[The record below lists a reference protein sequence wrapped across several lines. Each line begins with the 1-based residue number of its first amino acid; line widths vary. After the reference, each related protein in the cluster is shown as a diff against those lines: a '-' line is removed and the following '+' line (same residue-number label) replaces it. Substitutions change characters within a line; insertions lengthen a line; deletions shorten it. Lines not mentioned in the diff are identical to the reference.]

1 LENTLE
7 LVKKTDDYVIYK
19 KKTSRYAIKDS
30 KRNWINGDEK
40 TKILL
45 SEKLITAPTPKPKEA
60 PAETEGEAPAEEA
73 A

>member
-1 LENTLE
+1 ME

-30 KRNWINGDEK
+30 ARNWVNGDEK

-45 SEKLITAPTPKPKEA
+45 AEKLITAPTPKQKVEEA
-60 PAETEGEAPAEEA
+60 PAEPEATEETPA
-73 A
+73 